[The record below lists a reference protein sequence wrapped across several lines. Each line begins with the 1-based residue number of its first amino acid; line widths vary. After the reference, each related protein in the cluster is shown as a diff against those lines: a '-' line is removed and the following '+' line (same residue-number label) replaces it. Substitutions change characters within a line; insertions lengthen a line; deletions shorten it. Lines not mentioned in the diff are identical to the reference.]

1 MWKRSYSGWITDTDN
16 RKTDEKRDRHQQGRE
31 LESGTGGQA
40 ECQRMK

>member
-1 MWKRSYSGWITDTDN
+1 MRKRSYLRWITDTDN
-16 RKTDEKRDRHQQGRE
+16 QETDEKRDRHSPGRE